1 MDKKLV
7 EFFEN
12 KDFEVVEKKTT
23 TQVLIQNLLAFSVR
37 EKKGGL
43 FDISI
48 NIVKEDEEKE
58 KLRKHINR
66 EGSSENEGWNID
78 FEKTP
83 ILHNVTVS
91 QFEDFCKQT
100 KIIAQVKRLSEF
112 REVQSDFTLAIAK
125 IIERAGEWQTIANG
139 LVS

>member
-1 MDKKLV
+1 MDKKLT
-7 EFFEN
+7 EFFE
-12 KDFEVVEKKTT
+12 KKEFEVVEKKTT

-48 NIVKEDEEKE
+48 NIVKDEEEKE
-58 KLRKHINR
+58 KLRKRINR

-83 ILHNVTVS
+83 ILHNVTIS
-91 QFEDFCKQT
+91 QFEAFCKQT
-100 KIIAQVKRLSEF
+100 KLIAQVKRLSEF
-112 REVQSDFTLAIAK
+112 REVQSDFTLAVAEK
-125 IIERAGEWQTIANG
+125 DAR
-139 LVS
+139 L

>member
-58 KLRKHINR
+58 KLRKI
-66 EGSSENEGWNID
+66 
-78 FEKTP
+78 KTTTTIP
-83 ILHNVTVS
+83 ISAHLGAS
-91 QFEDFCKQT
+91 
-100 KIIAQVKRLSEF
+100 IYSL
-112 REVQSDFTLAIAK
+112 
-125 IIERAGEWQTIANG
+125 TI
-139 LVS
+139 